1 MNEKYKFTVKVTGGT
16 KKKEPPKPVEVKHQT
31 ISVNMNSGKAS
42 KAVVTQS
49 EEQKNTIKL
58 FKDLRKMLN
67 SVGSASVAKNILL
80 EIKKNFADSIN
91 GMTMDV
97 EANKYLDDILFDS
110 MENLI
115 CGYLMNNN
123 YDQDRDTIKN
133 ILIQSINNTVRLL
146 DYEDAFEHAKMEW
159 VIDSFIEVFK

>member
-31 ISVNMNSGKAS
+31 VSVNMKDGKAS

-49 EEQKNTIKL
+49 EDQKNTVKL
-58 FKDLRKMLN
+58 FKDLKKMLS
-67 SVGSASVAKNILL
+67 SVGSISIAKNILL
-80 EIKKNFADSIN
+80 EIKKNFMDSIVGLN
-91 GMTMDV
+91 MDV

-115 CGYLMNNN
+115 CGYLTNSDH
-123 YDQDRDTIKN
+123 DQDNDTIKN
-133 ILIQSINNTVRLL
+133 ILIQSINNTVKLL
-146 DYEDAFEHAKMEW
+146 DYEDAFDCARMEW
-159 VIDSFIEVFK
+159 VIDIFIEVFK

>member
-31 ISVNMNSGKAS
+31 ISVNMNAGKAS

-115 CGYLMNNN
+115 CGYLMNN
-123 YDQDRDTIKN
+123 
-133 ILIQSINNTVRLL
+133 SFRLQAAL
-146 DYEDAFEHAKMEW
+146 
-159 VIDSFIEVFK
+159 

>member
-31 ISVNMNSGKAS
+31 ISVNMNAGKAS

-146 DYEDAFEHAKMEW
+146 DDEDAFDHAKMEW